1 MRMGLTVDRVGGLF
15 MIEVPSYAPAAVVLA
30 FALSAPGAASA
41 QAPGTS
47 HSFPAQT
54 EIVTVDVV
62 ATDRA
67 GAPVLDLR
75 REDFTVTEDGVAQQ
89 IVAFES
95 VHRPAPGVP
104 VAEAAA
110 RAPEPRTS
118 SNRQPVAGEAASF
131 VVVFDELHLD
141 VAEAARARKAVA
153 DFLKTGVADRDHV
166 AVVGTAEGTRWSARM
181 PEGRDSLLQVVA
193 RLQGRLQGEMVR
205 EAMTEYEAMRIDQ
218 DRDPLVTDRVMRR
231 FLASG
236 QIRQDARL
244 PRDPAPDPNDVE
256 SFRGLTQARAADVYA
271 RAVTRTE
278 QSLGIIERSL
288 ESLSESPGR
297 KSLVL
302 VSGGIVQDPRLAV
315 YRHVVSAA
323 RRANAAIYFLDVR
336 GLVAAPMGL
345 QADVGLPT
353 SPIDL
358 STGAGLDEAHERSEG
373 SEALAAD
380 TGGFV
385 VRNQNDLAA
394 GLGRIGREARSYYL
408 VGYSPTNRAADGH
421 FRKIQVRI
429 ARQDVTVRARR
440 GYYAPG
446 REDKKPAA
454 ETRDAAIQRALDA
467 PFDLSAIPL
476 RALTYVLG
484 EASPGKANV
493 LLTAE
498 ADIHGLAFA
507 EREGTSRDSLDT
519 LVLVARR
526 DNGEYTRFDQQFE
539 LTFRQETRERYERT
553 WFPVVREM
561 PLTPGPYQA
570 KVVARDRNSGRV
582 GTVTHDFDVPAPAG
596 LRIST
601 PILSDRLREQ
611 AAGGKVPEPTARR
624 AFAPAGLLHCRFE
637 VYGAETDRQS
647 GQPNVSAGLSVRRSD
662 GRFLVAM
669 PETPLKPGADGA
681 LARGLGVSL
690 DGAPPGRYE
699 LIIAVIDLAA
709 GRSAEAREPFEISVD
724 R

>member
-1 MRMGLTVDRVGGLF
+1 MT
-15 MIEVPSYAPAAVVLA
+15 EVPRYAAAGVVLA
-30 FALSAPGAASA
+30 LALSGPPAVSA
-41 QAPGTS
+41 QAPEAR
-47 HSFPAQT
+47 HSFPAQA
-54 EIVTVDVV
+54 EVVTVDVV

-75 REDFTVTEDGVAQQ
+75 REDFTVSEDGVAQE
-89 IVAFES
+89 IVAFET
-95 VHRPAPGVP
+95 VHRPAPVAP
-104 VAEAAA
+104 VAVAAA
-110 RAPEPRTS
+110 RAPEPRSS
-118 SNRQPVAGEAASF
+118 SNREDPAREAASF

-141 VAEAARARKAVA
+141 VAEAVRARKAVA
-153 DFLKTGVADRDHV
+153 DFLKTGVADRDRV
-166 AVVGTAEGTRWSARM
+166 AVVGTAEGTRWTARM

-193 RLQGRLQGEMVR
+193 RLQGKLQGEMVR

-236 QIRQDARL
+236 QIRQDSRL

-315 YRHVVSAA
+315 YRQVVTAA
-323 RRANAAIYFLDVR
+323 RRANAAVYFLDVR
-336 GLVAAPMGL
+336 GLVAAPTAL
-345 QADVGLPT
+345 QADVGIPAN
-353 SPIDL
+353 SIDV

-385 VRNQNDLAA
+385 ITNQNDLAA

-408 VGYSPTNRAADGH
+408 LGYAPTNRAADGR
-421 FRKIQVRI
+421 FRKIQVKV
-429 ARQDVTVRARR
+429 ARQGVSVRARR

-446 REDKKPAA
+446 KADKKAVA

-476 RALTYVLG
+476 RALAYVLG

-498 ADIHGLAFA
+498 ADIHGFGFA
-507 EREGTSRDSLDT
+507 EREGTFRDALET
-519 LVLVARR
+519 LLLVARR

-539 LTFRQETRERYERT
+539 MTFRPETRERYERT
-553 WFPVVREM
+553 WFPVVREL
-561 PLTPGPYQA
+561 PLAPGPYQA
-570 KVVARDRNSGRV
+570 KIVARDRNSGRV

-601 PILSDRLREQ
+601 PVLSDRLREE
-611 AAGGKVPEPTARR
+611 AGGGRVPEPTARR
-624 AFAPAGLLHCRFE
+624 SFAPAGLLHCRFE
-637 VYGAETDRQS
+637 VYGAENDRQT
-647 GQPNVSAGLSVRRSD
+647 GRPNVTAGLSVRRSD

-669 PETPLKPGADGA
+669 PETSLKPGPDGT
-681 LARGLGVSL
+681 LARGLGISL
-690 DGAPPGRYE
+690 AGAPPGRYE
-699 LIIAVIDLAA
+699 MIVAVTDLVA
-709 GRSAEAREPFEISVD
+709 GRSAEAREPFDISVD